1 MFTLQKRNL
10 LNKTYDGARYA
21 KYLPS
26 GDNVGEMFSGLPNN
40 TSRGISSSDVVR
52 LVANML
58 VFGAQLIL
66 DLCFVIDIGDI
77 KAEVNRGENNIAMYA
92 TMCALL

>member
-1 MFTLQKRNL
+1 MCSHCKKDISQQN
-10 LNKTYDGARYA
+10 NKTYDGARYA

-26 GDNVGEMFSGLPNN
+26 GDNVGEIFSGLPNN

-52 LVANML
+52 LIVVANML

-66 DLCFVIDIGDI
+66 DL
-77 KAEVNRGENNIAMYA
+77 
-92 TMCALL
+92 

>member
-52 LVANML
+52 LVASID
-58 VFGAQLIL
+58 VGAQLIL
-66 DLCFVIDIGDI
+66 DFRFVNDIGDI
-77 KAEVNRGENNIAMYA
+77 KAEVNRGDNNIAMYA
-92 TMCALL
+92 MMCDLL